1 MVVIICK
8 LRDTTCEQGVRM
20 PLQAM
25 TAVRAIHDIQYGRTI
40 VVHHGAPG
48 RVVNLQPGWADTRYT
63 VEFTPENGSTLT
75 LVGLTA
81 GDVAPS

>member
-1 MVVIICK
+1 
-8 LRDTTCEQGVRM
+8 M

-25 TAVRAIHDIQYGRTI
+25 TPVRAVHDIQYGRTV

-48 RVVNLQPGWADTRYT
+48 MVVNLQPGWADTRYT
-63 VEFTPENGSTLT
+63 VEFTPDTGSTVT

-81 GDVAPS
+81 GDVQPS